1 MKLTSV
7 KQLLFTNWHSMRWI
21 RLLIA
26 IFFIQQAIYYQLATF
41 AFIAAFFLFQVVFNT
56 GCKTNGCQVDYAKK
70 RQL

>member
-1 MKLTSV
+1 
-7 KQLLFTNWHSMRWI
+7 MRWI

-56 GCKTNGCQVDYAKK
+56 GCKTNSCQVDYAKK